1 MPGMLGVLAA
11 LAYTF
16 AASLA
21 VNKLAAKW
29 LEKLDPAERIGVG
42 GLAGLGITGL
52 LLFFL
57 GLIPGGF
64 EWAAFVLPLAALT
77 GAALG
82 FKEFEWRVS
91 KPDIWGLVCLGL
103 VTLLALQALI
113 GVLAPSTSLDWDS
126 LAYHLAVPKIWL
138 EAGQMIQVEAMH
150 HSNFPFGA
158 DNLFLLGLQWGGE
171 SGAKAF
177 MLAAS
182 LMGGIA
188 AFGLLRRWSGPQA
201 GWTGMLGVW
210 GVPVLAWEGG
220 TAYIDGL
227 HGLYALLAV
236 AYACEVLWPGEED
249 EAQIPLWLPALFLGF
264 CLGSKFTGLQV
275 MAALVGVALVGGIV
289 KKQVV
294 EGAKLAT
301 ILTIGGLLLASP
313 WLIRTTINMGN
324 PVYPFFYSVLG
335 GKEWNDWR
343 AKIYSEEQ
351 ASFGV
356 GKDPSKLGHA
366 VLGLAYQPGRYVNP
380 RQTEGGGFPSGAVG
394 FAALAAMAFLAASG
408 RASAREKA
416 MLAYSALGLLTWFL
430 LSQQSRYLGVFVL
443 PPLMAAASLAGRTK
457 NQGLIPGVYAVQ
469 AGATLTV
476 LYLLTTSSQLPV
488 ALGRVEKEE
497 WRAAMV
503 PFAKAVPQIH
513 ESVPKEG
520 SRIALYDEVFGFL
533 LDRKYIWGNPGHSTL
548 IQHESSQ
555 SGAEYV
561 DSLKSLKVTHVYVSP
576 QYLPAEARERFF
588 SALGLTAGEAYSDE
602 ERAQMEPD
610 PNLKWR
616 WLIADAARSADLQF
630 VGQAGPG
637 LLFKVAE

>member
-1 MPGMLGVLAA
+1 MLGVLAA

-16 AASLA
+16 AAALA

-29 LEKLDPAERIGVG
+29 LTRLDPAEKIGVG
-42 GLAGLGITGL
+42 GLAGLGTTGI
-52 LLFFL
+52 LLFFF

-64 EWAAFVLPLAALT
+64 GLAAFLLPVAALA

-82 FKEFEWRVS
+82 FKDFEWKVAR
-91 KPDIWGLVCLGL
+91 PEGWGLACLGF
-103 VTLLALQALI
+103 VVLLALQALI

-138 EAGQMIQVEAMH
+138 EAGQMVQVQAMH

-177 MLAAS
+177 MLSAS

-188 AFGLLRRWSGPQA
+188 AFGLLRRWSGPTA

-210 GVPVLAWEGG
+210 GIPVLAWESG

-236 AYACEVLWPGEED
+236 AYACELLWPSEED
-249 EAQIPLWLPALFLGF
+249 EQWPPVWLPALFLGF

-275 MAALVGVALVGGIV
+275 MAALVGVILIGSAVRR
-289 KKQVV
+289 KAV

-301 ILTIGGLLLASP
+301 ILTFGGLLLASP
-313 WLIRTTINMGN
+313 WLIRTTISMGN

-356 GKDPSKLGHA
+356 GKDPLKVGHA
-366 VLGLAYQPGRYVNP
+366 VLGLSYQPGRYVNP
-380 RQTEGGGFPSGAVG
+380 RQTEGGGFPSGAIG

-408 RASAREKA
+408 RANAREKA
-416 MLAYSALGLLTWFL
+416 MLAYSALGLITWFL
-430 LSQQSRYLGVFVL
+430 LSQQSRYLGVFAL
-443 PPLMAAASLAGRTK
+443 PPLIAAASLAGRSK
-457 NQGLIPGVYAVQ
+457 EGGLIQGVYALQ
-469 AGATLTV
+469 AAATLTV

-488 ALGRVEKEE
+488 ALGRIDREE

-503 PFAKAVPQIH
+503 PFAKAIPQLH
-513 ESVPKEG
+513 EAVPKEVA
-520 SRIALYDEVFGFL
+520 RIALYDEVFGFL

-548 IQHESSQ
+548 IQHEASQ

-561 DSLKSLKVTHVYVSP
+561 QSLKSLGVTHVYVSP
-576 QYLPAEARERFF
+576 QYLPKEARERFF
-588 SALGLTAGEAYSDE
+588 AALGLTEGAHYSTD
-602 ERAQMEPD
+602 ERAQMEND

-616 WLIADAARSADLQF
+616 WLIADAARSGDLIFQT
-630 VGQAGPG
+630 QAGPG
-637 LLFKVAE
+637 LLFKAAE